1 MRGLGEERRGARE
14 QTADGFGR
22 GDHEIR
28 RQRHQDG
35 HPGLGVGLLGVG
47 LRGAGLLVVGL
58 LGVGLLVVGLFA
70 VGLYTVHCVSP
81 CVRTSRAR
89 RTDADTGPPDPAVRS
104 TKPVCPAPT
113 APNARSRPPGRRP
126 GERLHGRQTA
136 PPRPS
141 EQPHRPARTTRAEGS
156 VPPSDEFPDDGQRL
170 TPHQLGGHGNEVLRP
185 SDGTETRRGSG
196 PGETPDTPEGSPRG

>member
-35 HPGLGVGLLGVG
+35 HPGLGVGLRDAGLRGAG
-47 LRGAGLLVVGL
+47 LRGAGLLV
-58 LGVGLLVVGLFA
+58 

-113 APNARSRPPGRRP
+113 APNARSRPLGRRP
-126 GERLHGRQTA
+126 GERLRGRQTA

-156 VPPSDEFPDDGQRL
+156 VPPLDEFPDDGQRL

-185 SDGTETRRGSG
+185 SDGMEPWCGSG